1 MAKKMQL
8 FIFLNERKNADTIL
22 VIGYTT
28 EIDCHDI
35 YSLAS
40 RILPPR

>member
-22 VIGYTT
+22 
-28 EIDCHDI
+28 DI
-35 YSLAS
+35 PQKLIALIF
-40 RILPPR
+40 IL